1 MDLRHEL
8 TDAEIDDICECTERS
23 LERHLGN
30 EPIKIAAKDQKKMEN
45 YLSVQYDMRLGD
57 FLVERHASFHSL
69 GLDIR
74 AKIFQKKQD
83 YIERKNKMYLK

>member
-8 TDAEIDDICECTERS
+8 TDEEVDDVCESVERS
-23 LERHLGN
+23 LERYLGN
-30 EPIKIAAKDQKKMEN
+30 EPIRVTVRDQKKMED
-45 YLSVQYDMRLGD
+45 YLSVQYDMRLSD
-57 FLVERHASFHSL
+57 LLVEKHASFHSL

-83 YIERKNKMYLK
+83 YIDKKNKIYLK